1 MKSYDVIIIG
11 GGPAGLTAGIYT
23 TRLGLNTL
31 LIEKL
36 LPGGQAILT
45 DLIENYPGFP
55 DTISG
60 PQLMQNIQKQAVNFG
75 LKIVS
80 EEVKGI
86 TKKNNKHIVKTDQK
100 EHEAFAVIIATGAQP
115 QKLNIPGENLFISK
129 GVSYCGTCDGPLFR
143 GKEIVVIGGGDAA
156 IEEALFLTKFAKK
169 VTVIHR
175 RNELRSAK
183 ILQERAFTNK
193 KIDFIWDSVPE
204 KIIGEKKVERIQ
216 IKNVKTNQTQIINTD
231 GVFIFIGTK
240 PDTEFIK
247 EIVKRD
253 EEGYIITDE
262 NMLSSCEGIY
272 ACGDVRR
279 KLLRQVVT
287 ACGEGATA
295 GFAAGQYI
303 QEIKNSI

>member
-193 KIDFIWDSVPE
+193 KIDFIWNSVPE
-204 KIIGEKKVERIQ
+204 EIMGEKKVERIQ

-303 QEIKNSI
+303 QEIKI